1 METIALHPPKT
12 QETKVVSSSVEK
24 SALTWYSY
32 ALLISSLS
40 IVTGVIWDISWHMS
54 IGRDTLFS
62 PPHMAI
68 YLGGILAGIS
78 SFYKVISISF
88 FSSSAEKEKAVSF
101 WGLKAP
107 VGALFCI
114 WGAGAMVTSAPF
126 DDWWHNAYG
135 LDVKI
140 LSPPHTLLAFGII
153 FIQLGA
159 MLHLLALQNQSEKS
173 LTDDGS
179 KHTLRLLFALMS
191 GILVIGLYIFSVE
204 YMGRAHMHN
213 PIYYQVACGVLPLC
227 LISGMRASR
236 LKWPAVTIA
245 AVYMMGFILALW
257 ILPLFHAEP
266 KLAPIRYRVDHM
278 VPLPF
283 PTLLIIPALGLDLV
297 MRRFKHRSLW
307 MQALVAGSVFFTC
320 LLAAQW
326 FFSIFMM
333 SPYARN
339 WVFGAH
345 EWAYYANPNA
355 PYRYAFRPFPG
366 TQLQYFVSFASA
378 LAIAVLSSRIAL
390 AWGNWMRRVQR

>member
-1 METIALHPPKT
+1 METTLLHRAKIAEK
-12 QETKVVSSSVEK
+12 EIVSSSVEK
-24 SALTWYSY
+24 GALTWYSC

-68 YLGGILAGIS
+68 YLGGVLAGIS
-78 SFYKVISISF
+78 SFVKVILITF
-88 FSSSAEKEKAVSF
+88 FSTALEKQKAVSF

-107 VGALFCI
+107 MGALFCI
-114 WGAGAMVTSAPF
+114 WGAGAMITSAPF

-159 MLHLLALQNQSEKS
+159 MLNLLALQNQSEENS
-173 LTDDGS
+173 TDES
-179 KHTLRLLFALMS
+179 NKHMLRLLFACMS

-204 YMGRAHMHN
+204 YMGRGQMHN
-213 PIYYQVACGVLPLC
+213 PIYYQVACGVLPFC
-227 LISGMRASR
+227 LLSGMRASR
-236 LKWPAVTIA
+236 LKWPAVTIS
-245 AVYMMGFILALW
+245 AVYMLGFIIALW
-257 ILPLFHAEP
+257 VLPLFHAEP

-283 PTLLIIPALGLDLV
+283 PTLLIVPAFVLDLV
-297 MRRFKHRSLW
+297 MKRFKERSLW
-307 MQALVAGSVFFTC
+307 MQAVVSGLVFFTC
-320 LLAAQW
+320 LFVAQW
-326 FFSIFMM
+326 FFSIFLM
-333 SPYARN
+333 SPYSRN
-339 WVFGAH
+339 WVFGTN
-345 EWAYYANPNA
+345 EWAYYANPNS
-355 PYRYAFRPFPG
+355 PYRYDFRLFTG
-366 TQLQYFVSFASA
+366 TQAEYLIGFASA
-378 LAIAVLSSRIAL
+378 SVIAILSSRVAL